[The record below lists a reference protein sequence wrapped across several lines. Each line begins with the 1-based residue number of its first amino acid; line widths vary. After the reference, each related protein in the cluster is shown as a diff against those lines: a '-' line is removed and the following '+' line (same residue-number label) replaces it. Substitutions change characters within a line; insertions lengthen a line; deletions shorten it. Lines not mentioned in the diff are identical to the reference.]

1 MQSITFKVKSWLS
14 RLETESSKS
23 RAFFI
28 PTTKA
33 RDLWF
38 YWISHPKKIFTLGGN
53 DAFLTIK
60 AKHSIFM
67 KNVANKNVLFPLSL
81 AKVTALVKAP
91 KKHQKPGKI

>member
-1 MQSITFKVKSWLS
+1 MQSITFKVKCGCHIL
-14 RLETESSKS
+14 RLKVLKAEL
-23 RAFFI
+23 FI

-33 RDLWF
+33 KDLWF

-67 KNVANKNVLFPLSL
+67 RNIANKNVLFP
-81 AKVTALVKAP
+81 
-91 KKHQKPGKI
+91 